1 MVVLISFVR
10 KGNAPMRDKTHQ
22 APSDPCGK
30 GFFHAWRALLT
41 ILALIAVGC
50 SAPAAV
56 TPRPT
61 VAPSLAPTVAPTLA
75 PTAAS
80 VDFPITLTDD
90 EGTQLTLSE
99 EPDSI
104 VSLTPATTELV
115 FALGAGDRLKGGTDF
130 DDFPPEAV
138 GLPDVATFTGVLIE
152 KVVDIDPDLVIAG
165 GNNFTSAADIDRLR
179 GLGLTVM
186 VIYAPTVAAVLDD
199 IQLVGDA
206 IGASAE
212 AQAMTAA
219 MESRIDEVS
228 GAVASLAKPRVFYEI
243 GNEPEIFGP
252 APDSFVA
259 NMVELAGGDAV
270 TTTDPAVFSIP
281 LERLVSEDPEVIVL
295 GDAAYG
301 VCPDNVLSRPGWS
314 SITAVRDGDVRP
326 VDDIVVTRPGP
337 RLGEGLAALA
347 LTIHPEAEIAAPT
360 AGAQLC
366 TSAPAASPSP

>member
-10 KGNAPMRDKTHQ
+10 KGNAPMCHKTHP
-22 APSDPCGK
+22 APSDSVGK
-30 GFFHAWRALLT
+30 GFIRVLLAAVSVLLT
-41 ILALIAVGC
+41 AC
-50 SAPAAV
+50 STFSTLPMPTPSPEPSSAATASPAA
-56 TPRPT
+56 
-61 VAPSLAPTVAPTLA
+61 
-75 PTAAS
+75 
-80 VDFPITLTDD
+80 DKFPITLTDD
-90 EGTQLTLSE
+90 EGTQLTLDE

-115 FALGAGDRLKGGTDF
+115 FALGAGDRLKGGTDY

-138 GLPDVATFTGVLIE
+138 ALPDVATFTGVLIE
-152 KVVDIDPDLVIAG
+152 KVVDIDPDLIIAG
-165 GNNFTSAADIDRLR
+165 GNNFTSAGDIDRLR

-186 VIYAPTVAAVLDD
+186 VIYAPTVEAVLDD

-212 AQAMTAA
+212 AEEMTAG
-219 MESRIDEVS
+219 MEARIDEVAA
-228 GAVASLAKPRVFYEI
+228 AVASLDKPRVFYEI

-259 NMVELAGGDAV
+259 NMVELAGGDPV
-270 TTTDPAVFSIP
+270 TTTDPAVFAIP
-281 LERLVSEDPEVIVL
+281 LERLISQDPEVIVL

-314 SITAVRDGDVRP
+314 SITAVEDGKVLP
-326 VDDIVVTRPGP
+326 VDDIIVTRPGP

-347 LTIHPEAEIAAPT
+347 LTIHPDASIAAPT
-360 AGAQLC
+360 AGAHLC
-366 TSAPAASPSP
+366 SAAAGASPSP